1 MNTGLVS
8 VPARQQFSSC
18 WAMKKQ
24 ASCLAG
30 RPGSLCQRAAHGP
43 SRTIGPENPV
53 ALSPSADPCLCPPSP
68 GQQPPQW
75 VGLEQGRSLP

>member
-24 ASCLAG
+24 ASSVWRAG
-30 RPGSLCQRAAHGP
+30 QAPFASGLPTAPAGP
-43 SRTIGPENPV
+43 LVQKTQ
-53 ALSPSADPCLCPPSP
+53 LL
-68 GQQPPQW
+68 
-75 VGLEQGRSLP
+75 